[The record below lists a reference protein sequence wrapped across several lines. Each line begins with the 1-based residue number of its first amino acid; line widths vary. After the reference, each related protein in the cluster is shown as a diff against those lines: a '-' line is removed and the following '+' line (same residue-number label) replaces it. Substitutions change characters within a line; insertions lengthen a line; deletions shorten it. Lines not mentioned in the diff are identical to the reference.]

1 MFIILKLAYW
11 NPIGVMIGA
20 VMQLGNLYSVNSW
33 RSENEDEGRGSG
45 ITQKHSNLFIYCG
58 KTGNGKKYPNGNVK
72 KTAIWTLWQYFVA
85 AKDSWLMGV
94 WVMCCLLSK
103 PKVSMTSLCSTTAPD
118 CCTGHSKGNI
128 KNESVQSYSFS
139 LVAAKR

>member
-45 ITQKHSNLFIYCG
+45 ITQKHRNLFIYYLQNLKWQKISKWKCE
-58 KTGNGKKYPNGNVK
+58 KI
-72 KTAIWTLWQYFVA
+72 AIWTSWQYFVT
-85 AKDSWLMGV
+85 AKDSWLIGV

-103 PKVSMTSLCSTTAPD
+103 PKVSVTSLCSTTALD

-128 KNESVQSYSFS
+128 TNKSVQSYSFS